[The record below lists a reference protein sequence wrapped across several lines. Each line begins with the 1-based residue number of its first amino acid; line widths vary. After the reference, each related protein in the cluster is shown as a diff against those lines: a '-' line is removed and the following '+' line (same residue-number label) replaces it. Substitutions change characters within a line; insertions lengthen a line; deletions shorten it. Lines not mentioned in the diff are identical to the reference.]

1 MAQWHR
7 NIQDI
12 ITIID
17 DCIRA
22 QHDEALT
29 LRALAQKLGY
39 SEYYTSRKFRELA
52 GMTLRD
58 YLRLRRLAF
67 ALRDVRDT
75 DASILDIAVKYGF
88 SSNEAFTHAF
98 KKAYGVSP
106 SAYRT
111 APGPVVLRTILRPF
125 DCYLTEGAGSLSE
138 TQSAGEVQTY
148 FVHIPAHKFLH
159 IRNYESIGYRDFWQR
174 QSAIPGQ
181 DCETIC
187 GLLASIP
194 GKLDDAGGKNNDAG
208 SGQLMAWIN
217 EPTGR
222 ICSWGIPL
230 AEAYGVRLP
239 ADYAGPVPAQ
249 MQLMDVP
256 GGEYLVFEHG
266 PFDFETQSAAVE
278 AKIEQAMRD
287 FDYAASGYRLDL
299 TPGRV
304 FYFYHDCARFSNTC
318 ARCAGTKHH
327 KKQGR
332 SLRSVP
338 VFCFW
343 RLRVPGLRLLAQP
356 VGPRLDALALER
368 GDREHLN
375 VRVELLD
382 ALDALFE
389 AEVEVRRNV
398 DLVDEQHV
406 ADREHE
412 RVLQG
417 LVVALR
423 HGEDHCVFHGA
434 GVKLRRADEV
444 ADIFEDGKVD
454 VLRAEPLETL
464 TRHARVEM
472 AHTAGMQLDDLCAAG
487 GDGRRIDVR
496 VDVGLHDTDAQIV
509 LQGVNGRHEG
519 RGLAAAGRGHEVE
532 QEGVILLELFA
543 QQVGLPVVVFKNALF
558 NLEHAE

>member
-17 DCIRA
+17 ACIRA
-22 QHDEALT
+22 QQDEALT

-75 DASILDIAVKYGF
+75 DRRLLDIAVQYGF

-106 SAYRT
+106 SAYRA
-111 APGPVVLRTILRPF
+111 APGPVVLQTILRPF
-125 DCYLTEGAGSLSE
+125 DCYLMEGASNMNE
-138 TQSAGEVQTY
+138 TQNAGEVQTY

-159 IRNYESIGYRDFWQR
+159 IRNYESIGYWDFWQR

-194 GKLDDAGGKNNDAG
+194 GKLDDAGGTGKDAG

-230 AEAYGVRLP
+230 AEAYGVRLS

-256 GGEYLVFEHG
+256 AGEYLVFEHG
-266 PFDFETQSAAVE
+266 PFDFETQNAAVE
-278 AKIEQAMRD
+278 AKVEQTMRD

-299 TPGRV
+299 TPDRV
-304 FYFYHDCARFSNTC
+304 FYFYHDCARFFKYV
-318 ARCAGTKHH
+318 R
-327 KKQGR
+327 
-332 SLRSVP
+332 P
-338 VFCFW
+338 VC
-343 RLRVPGLRLLAQP
+343 
-356 VGPRLDALALER
+356 
-368 GDREHLN
+368 
-375 VRVELLD
+375 
-382 ALDALFE
+382 
-389 AEVEVRRNV
+389 
-398 DLVDEQHV
+398 
-406 ADREHE
+406 
-412 RVLQG
+412 
-417 LVVALR
+417 
-423 HGEDHCVFHGA
+423 
-434 GVKLRRADEV
+434 RA
-444 ADIFEDGKVD
+444 
-454 VLRAEPLETL
+454 
-464 TRHARVEM
+464 
-472 AHTAGMQLDDLCAAG
+472 
-487 GDGRRIDVR
+487 
-496 VDVGLHDTDAQIV
+496 
-509 LQGVNGRHEG
+509 
-519 RGLAAAGRGHEVE
+519 
-532 QEGVILLELFA
+532 
-543 QQVGLPVVVFKNALF
+543 
-558 NLEHAE
+558 